1 MDRDEVKYTIRNCI
15 LGFKCDAN
23 WDLMAVISETDNL
36 DDEISEIRFCNS
48 CQKEVYESNNDE
60 QLNENIRLNRC
71 VSFVRLENDRV
82 FTRLT
87 GDTVHRFD
95 E

>member
-1 MDRDEVKYTIRNCI
+1 MENNAEKYSIRNCV

-23 WDLMAVISETDNL
+23 WDLMRVVSETYLEDGV
-36 DDEISEIRFCNS
+36 SQVRFCNS
-48 CQKEVYESNNDE
+48 CQKEVYESNDDG

-71 VSFVRLENDRV
+71 VSFVRLENDLV

-87 GDTVHRFD
+87 GDVAPRFD

>member
-1 MDRDEVKYTIRNCI
+1 MEKNNAENYSIRNCV

-23 WDLMAVISETDNL
+23 WDLMTVVSETYLEDGVNQV
-36 DDEISEIRFCNS
+36 RFCNS
-48 CQKEVYESNNDE
+48 CQREVFESNDDD

-71 VSFVRLENDRV
+71 VSFVRFDDELGFR
-82 FTRLT
+82 RLT
-87 GDTVHRFD
+87 GDTVTRFN

>member
-1 MDRDEVKYTIRNCI
+1 MENNAEKYSIRNCV

-23 WDLMAVISETDNL
+23 WDLMTVVSETYLEDGV
-36 DDEISEIRFCNS
+36 SQVRFCNP
-48 CQKEVYESNNDE
+48 CQKEVYESNDDD

-71 VSFVRLENDRV
+71 VSFVRIENGLV

>member
-1 MDRDEVKYTIRNCI
+1 MENNAEKYSIRNCV

-23 WDLMAVISETDNL
+23 WDLMTVVSEIYLEDGV
-36 DDEISEIRFCNS
+36 SQIRFCNS
-48 CQKEVYESNNDE
+48 CQKEVYESNDDD

-71 VSFVRLENDRV
+71 VSFVRLDDELGIR
-82 FTRLT
+82 RLT
-87 GDTVHRFD
+87 GDTVARFD